1 MFNPFLFAI
10 MYLIFEGVCWI
21 VKIKKYPDWR
31 HDDGFLCDLHESI
44 QMDLA
49 YVLGIL
55 LGYFVK

>member
-1 MFNPFLFAI
+1 MFYPFLFAI
-10 MYLIFEGVCWI
+10 MYLIFEGVCWC

-31 HDDGFLCDLHESI
+31 NDDDFLCDLHESI

-49 YVLGIL
+49 FVLGIL